1 MPDEPSI
8 GQNLARLRG
17 QTGLTQQ
24 ELADASGVSVAT
36 IRKLERDGRSTA
48 LMGTLAKLARA
59 LDVKPSAL
67 LGQPQALRQEDGE
80 RTASVAVLRRSIHA
94 LDEMPGVPVTVEERE
109 GPALDEL
116 RRTVRILWQ
125 AYHDGRHALLIG
137 GLPDLI
143 GGAKAAVRSLR
154 GEGAREA
161 AADLSRG
168 YQLAAHAAVHLA
180 QDDLARSALDRAM
193 LAADAAEDPL
203 LVAAGCTGLSWVL
216 LRQNEPELAARIAVA
231 KAAELNPRVSPSDYP
246 ALRMWGRL
254 MLCAVTAAS
263 RQEDHDG
270 AKELLDETRRCTT
283 VVRDDATDYT
293 NGGNYAFFG
302 PAKIDM
308 IAVEVAVSQGRS
320 GEALRLAKRVTPSRR
335 VPPTGRS
342 RHLLDVAQAQ
352 TWESQFTPAVS
363 TLTRV
368 REATPEWM
376 RYQVLARVIVRQ
388 IVEGKG
394 RRRIDGLLPLV
405 EHLNGRTG

>member
-1 MPDEPSI
+1 MSDEPTI

-17 QTGLTQQ
+17 QAGLTQQ
-24 ELADASGVSVAT
+24 ELASTSGVSVAT

-59 LDVKPSAL
+59 LDVRPSAL
-67 LGQPQALRQEDGE
+67 LGQPQTLHREDGE
-80 RTASVAVLRRSIHA
+80 RVAGIAVVRRTIHA
-94 LDEMPGVPVTVEERE
+94 LDEVPGVPMAVEQRDAPSVE
-109 GPALDEL
+109 DL
-116 RRTVRILWQ
+116 RRTVRILWK
-125 AYHDGRHALLIG
+125 AYHDGRHALLVS
-137 GLPDLI
+137 GLPELI
-143 GGAKAAVRSLR
+143 DGAKAAMNSRPRSEYR
-154 GEGAREA
+154 A
-161 AADLSRG
+161 AAASLSRG

-180 QDDLARSALDRAM
+180 QDDLARSALERAM
-193 LAADAAEDPL
+193 LAADVAEDPL

-216 LRQNEPELAARIAVA
+216 LRQNEPELAARVAMA
-231 KAAELNPRVSPSDYP
+231 KADELNPRVSPSAYP

-263 RQEDHDG
+263 RQEDYDG
-270 AKELLDETRRCTT
+270 ARELLDEARRCTT
-283 VVRDDATDYT
+283 VVTDDATDYT

-308 IAVEVAVSQGRS
+308 IAVEVAMSQGKS
-320 GEALRLAKRVTPSRR
+320 SEALRLAKRVTPSRR

-352 TWESQFTPAVS
+352 TWENQFREAVT

-368 REATPEWM
+368 KETTPEWM
-376 RYQVLARVIVRQ
+376 RYQVLARVVVRQ

-405 EHLNGRTG
+405 QHMNAQTA